1 MTLTYRRGATEIR
14 GISNQNV
21 ISGPVQIMKFA
32 KRSRSWASSV
42 MSVDGN
48 APKEVKV
55 DFVERAALLDL
66 NKSLLAFARA

>member
-1 MTLTYRRGATEIR
+1 
-14 GISNQNV
+14 
-21 ISGPVQIMKFA
+21 
-32 KRSRSWASSV
+32 